1 MSVSFKPNK
10 PNKPDKP
17 NDRKCL
23 IDISVRFSQKIQ
35 HSHALLAMTEK
46 ARKILDKVGTF
57 AAVLQIH
64 QKPLIV

>member
-1 MSVSFKPNK
+1 MTENALSIFQCGF
-10 PNKPDKP
+10 
-17 NDRKCL
+17 RKKY
-23 IDISVRFSQKIQ
+23 STQ
-35 HSHALLAMTEK
+35 HTLLAMTEK